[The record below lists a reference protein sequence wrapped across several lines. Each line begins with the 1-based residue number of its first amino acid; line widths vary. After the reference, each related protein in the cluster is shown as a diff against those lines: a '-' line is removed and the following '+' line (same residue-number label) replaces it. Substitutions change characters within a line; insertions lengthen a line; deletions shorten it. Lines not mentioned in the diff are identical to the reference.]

1 MATNTTV
8 LPMCITGD
16 TLLDMREVSV
26 RDLRNKGGQVLK
38 RVARGETVLITM
50 DGEPI
55 AELRPIR
62 RRALAAE
69 TIVERWRRLPPVDP
83 AQLRADIDELFD
95 TSL

>member
-16 TLLDMREVSV
+16 TLPDMRKVSV

-38 RVARGETVLITM
+38 RVARGETVIVTM

-62 RRALAAE
+62 RRGVPIDELIE
-69 TIVERWRRLPPVDP
+69 QWRKLPNIDP
-83 AQLRADIDELFD
+83 AKLRADIDGLFD